1 MTEDIKVTAY
11 NVRGKLRAMKASI
24 EADEE
29 NSTLHPEKV
38 GSKGSNAPNPRWHFF
53 LELFCVLSRQIFT
66 GSSVPAVFQG
76 SVAQMRIRKLQHSI
90 LQQDFVETMTDYNQQ
105 QMDHHNRHRDH
116 IAPGQYNEVKF
127 GESAVEGADNQ
138 NIEQENVKIGLKG
151 QDKSR

>member
-1 MTEDIKVTAY
+1 MTEDIKATAY

-66 GSSVPAVFQG
+66 GSSVPAFFQG

-116 IAPGQYNEVKF
+116 IRKGSSDIGSIATKDCLIAISGQLPL
-127 GESAVEGADNQ
+127 ES
-138 NIEQENVKIGLKG
+138 IFC
-151 QDKSR
+151 

>member
-1 MTEDIKVTAY
+1 MTEDIKATAY

-38 GSKGSNAPNPRWHFF
+38 GSKGSNAPNPSKIF

-66 GSSVPAVFQG
+66 GSSVPAFFQG

-90 LQQDFVETMTDYNQQ
+90 LQQDFVETMTDYHQQ

-116 IAPGQYNEVKF
+116 IRKGSSDIGSIATKDCLIAISGQLPL
-127 GESAVEGADNQ
+127 ES
-138 NIEQENVKIGLKG
+138 IF
-151 QDKSR
+151 